1 MHCLTSRNESP
12 CKAQQTWTISIF
24 KHFLPYCVFFND
36 LSYIF
41 SSSYLQK
48 MTFSNEKKLHFYLPN
63 CKMKKFVLQAADND
77 KIYVHL
83 IWKRQNIPF
92 CIYVIIFLFFGGGVK
107 NKMTHSVC
115 LSWLVWPTLYKM
127 SLWLNRLFPAQNTT
141 FNSPTML

>member
-24 KHFLPYCVFFND
+24 KHFLPYCVFFQR
-36 LSYIF
+36 SV
-41 SSSYLQK
+41 
-48 MTFSNEKKLHFYLPN
+48 LHFFLIISTKNDIFQRKKTSLLLTKLQNEEICFTSCRQWQDLRPFDLKTTKHSILYLCN
-63 CKMKKFVLQAADND
+63 
-77 KIYVHL
+77 Y
-83 IWKRQNIPF
+83 
-92 CIYVIIFLFFGGGVK
+92 FLFFGGGVK